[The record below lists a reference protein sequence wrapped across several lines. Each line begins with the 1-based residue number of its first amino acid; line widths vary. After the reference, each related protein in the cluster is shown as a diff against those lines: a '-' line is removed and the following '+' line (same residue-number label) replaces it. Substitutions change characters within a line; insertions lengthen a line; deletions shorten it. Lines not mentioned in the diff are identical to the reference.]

1 MANETVR
8 QHLARLHKSTS
19 EHHSTMAKVHKAAME
34 EDESEQ
40 GPTNEHNNKFH
51 RGAMAA
57 HEKAAEDH
65 AEMCRDCE
73 KAVSAG
79 DFSKLVPDRVS
90 SVTPTAPAFGSSVRP
105 VLRTGQREF
114 EKPNVP
120 LEFRSLVEV
129 EDTLD

>member
-8 QHLARLHKSTS
+8 QHLARLHKSNS
-19 EHHSTMAKVHKAAME
+19 EHHSKMAQLHKAAAME

-79 DFSKLVPDRVS
+79 GLSKQLIPDRIS
-90 SVTPTAPAFGSSVRP
+90 GVTPPAPAFGSRMIPRAGAPNVA
-105 VLRTGQREF
+105 
-114 EKPNVP
+114 EKSEVP
-120 LEFRSLVEV
+120 LEFEKLVEV
-129 EDTLD
+129 EYD